1 MVSKH
6 DPNLKENGVRI
17 QIQGSLGKYGVESFV
32 QYLASSLMKI
42 NIQVSVTPPLGS
54 FAVKGVGGRRRP
66 AKKGLQDHLYRAT
79 GSKADLVH
87 LNYAFPSLPLVLN
100 PLSRVPLLYTVHGV
114 PRPHLEPELRF
125 KIGYMLEQASL
136 RAVAKRVDR
145 VIAISGYVQKL
156 LWESYGIN
164 SDVIH
169 NGVDTDLF
177 HPISP
182 EMKLSLR
189 SKTGIPVDAKIVLF
203 VGRLSP
209 YKDPLTLVESVRR
222 VVPRLPGV
230 VFIVVGEGPLRNVMI
245 SDILSSGIEGSVRL
259 LSFLPR
265 SELVRMVQM
274 ADVQVSTAPTE
285 MFGFSV
291 LEAMS
296 CGIPVVAA
304 AAGGPV
310 EVLGRSGTF
319 FKPGNAVDLAEK
331 ILQILQDD
339 GTRSTLGQAAREIAL
354 RDYAWEK
361 VASKYADIYKSV
373 VDGSRNNISVS

>member
-1 MVSKH
+1 
-6 DPNLKENGVRI
+6 VRI

-32 QYLASSLMKI
+32 QSLASSLRKI
-42 NIQVSVTPPLGS
+42 DIQVSVTPPLGS
-54 FAVKGVGGRRRP
+54 FAVKGVGERRP
-66 AKKGLQDHLYRAT
+66 GAKKDLQDHLYKAT
-79 GSKADLVH
+79 GSKADLLH

-125 KIGYMLEQASL
+125 KIGYMLEQVSL
-136 RAVAKRVDR
+136 RLVAKRVDR

-156 LWESYGIN
+156 LLDSYGI
-164 SDVIH
+164 SSHVIH

-182 EMKLSLR
+182 ETKLSLR
-189 SKTGIPVDAKIVLF
+189 SKTGIPVDAKVVLF
-203 VGRLSP
+203 VGRLYP
-209 YKDPLTLVESVRR
+209 YKDPLTFVESVRR

-230 VFIVVGEGPLRNVMI
+230 FFVLVGEGPLKNAVT
-245 SDILSSGIEGSVRL
+245 SVILASGMAGSVRL
-259 LSFLPR
+259 VSFLPR
-265 SELVRMVQM
+265 SELVRIVQM

-310 EVLGRSGTF
+310 EILGRSGTF
-319 FKPGNAVDLAEK
+319 FKPGNAIDLADK
-331 ILQILQDD
+331 ILYILQND
-339 GTRSTLGQAAREIAL
+339 GIRATLGQAAREIAL
-354 RDYAWEK
+354 RDYTWEK

-373 VDGSRNNISVS
+373 VDGSRNNVSAS

>member
-1 MVSKH
+1 
-6 DPNLKENGVRI
+6 VRI
-17 QIQGSLGKYGVESFV
+17 QIQGSLGKYGVQSFV
-32 QYLASSLMKI
+32 EYLASSLKKI
-42 NIQVSVTPPLGS
+42 NIQVSVAPPPGS
-54 FAVKGVGGRRRP
+54 FAVSGVRGQRRL
-66 AKKGLQDHLYRAT
+66 AKEDLQDHLYKAT

-100 PLSRVPLLYTVHGV
+100 PLSRVPFLYTVHGV

-125 KIGYMLEQASL
+125 KIGYVLEQASL

-156 LWESYGIN
+156 LLESYGIN
-164 SDVIH
+164 SDVIP

-182 EMKLSLR
+182 ETKVSLR

-203 VGRLSP
+203 VGRLYP
-209 YKDPLTLVESVRR
+209 YKDPLTLVGSVRH
-222 VVPRLPGV
+222 VVRRLPGV
-230 VFIVVGEGPLRNVMI
+230 LFIVVGEGPLRKAMI
-245 SDILSSGIEGSVRL
+245 SDILSSGIEASVRL
-259 LSFLPR
+259 VSFLPR
-265 SELVRMVQM
+265 AELIRMVQM
-274 ADVQVSTAPTE
+274 ADVQVSTAPAE

-304 AAGGPV
+304 GGGGPV

-319 FKPGNAVDLAEK
+319 FKPGNTVDLAEK
-331 ILQILQDD
+331 LLHILRDD
-339 GTRSTLGQAAREIAL
+339 GTRLTLGQAAREIAL

-361 VASKYADIYKSV
+361 VASKYADVYKRV
-373 VDGSRNNISVS
+373 IDGSRNNVSLS

>member
-1 MVSKH
+1 M
-6 DPNLKENGVRI
+6 RI

-32 QYLASSLMKI
+32 QHLASSLRKI
-42 NIQVSVTPPLGS
+42 DVQVTVTPPLGS
-54 FAVKGVGGRRRP
+54 LAVKAVGERRRP
-66 AKKGLQDHLYRAT
+66 AKKDLQDHWYGAT
-79 GSKADLVH
+79 GSKPDLVH

-114 PRPHLEPELRF
+114 PRPHLEPEVRF
-125 KIGYMLEQASL
+125 KIGYTLEQSSL

-145 VIAISGYVQKL
+145 VITISRYVQKL
-156 LWESYGIN
+156 LLDSYGIN

-182 EMKLSLR
+182 ETKLSLR

-203 VGRLSP
+203 VGRLYP
-209 YKDPLTLVESVRR
+209 YKDPLTFVESVRR
-222 VVPRLPGV
+222 VVRRLPGV
-230 VFIVVGEGPLRNVMI
+230 VFIIVGEGPLKKAMI
-245 SDILSSGIEGSVRL
+245 SAILSSGIESSVRL
-259 LSFLPR
+259 ASFLPR

-304 AAGGPV
+304 ATGGPV

-319 FKPGNAVDLAEK
+319 FKPGNAIDLAEK
-331 ILQILQDD
+331 ILYILQDD
-339 GTRSTLGQAAREIAL
+339 GTRSTLGHAAREIAL

-361 VASKYADIYKSV
+361 VASRYADTYKSV
-373 VDGSRNNISVS
+373 VDGSRNNLSVS

>member
-1 MVSKH
+1 
-6 DPNLKENGVRI
+6 VRI

-32 QYLASSLMKI
+32 QYLASSLRRRD
-42 NIQVSVTPPLGS
+42 IQVSVTPPLGS
-54 FAVKGVGGRRRP
+54 FAVKGFERRGRP
-66 AKKGLQDHLYRAT
+66 AKIDFQDHLYRAAR
-79 GSKADLVH
+79 SNADLVH

-145 VIAISGYVQKL
+145 VISISGYVQKL
-156 LWESYGIN
+156 LSESYGID
-164 SDVIH
+164 SHVIH

-177 HPISP
+177 YPISP
-182 EMKLSLR
+182 ETKTSLR
-189 SKTGIPVDAKIVLF
+189 SKIGIPVDAKIVLF
-203 VGRLSP
+203 VGRLYP
-209 YKDPLTLVESVRR
+209 YKDPLTLIESVRR
-222 VVPRLPGV
+222 VVPGLPGV
-230 VFIVVGEGPLRNVMI
+230 VFMIVGEGPLKNAMI
-245 SDILSSGIEGSVRL
+245 SSILSSGMEASVRL

-296 CGIPVVAA
+296 CGVPVVAA

-319 FKPGNAVDLAEK
+319 FKPGNAIDLADK
-331 ILQILQDD
+331 ILYILQDD

-373 VDGSRNNISVS
+373 VDGSRNNVSVS